1 MALGISALGKKRHRV
16 EIARRLVVG
25 SLVAAHENQK
35 DIYYQADDTQGHA
48 LFRVLDTSLPWWT
61 EKTSWGR
68 WKKVS
73 PAEDS
78 KGDSLAPAAL
88 RLGKDSF
95 GVHLASSEGRVNY
108 SIDESPSLLSQVI
121 PDFAGNSSKQS
132 PQSQIRMVAM

>member
-25 SLVAAHENQK
+25 SFVAAHENHK
-35 DIYYQADDTQGHA
+35 DIYYEADDTQGHA

-68 WKKVS
+68 WKKIS
-73 PAEDS
+73 PTEDS
-78 KGDSLAPAAL
+78 KDDSLVPAAL

-95 GVHLASSEGRVNY
+95 GVRLVSAEGRVNY

-121 PDFAGNSSKQS
+121 LDFAGTSKQS